1 MKGFTRKDVL
11 TRHIRAVHETKR
23 PDVRKSRRRSC
34 RRCAGFKIK
43 CSGGGRGAGKDGA
56 REGGR
61 SEDPC
66 EACKKR
72 GAVCIY
78 DFGAISEAGDAEPRS
93 GGLEMSPKTT
103 SESRNGDGDDDD
115 LLDFGSDGNG
125 SIVSESEMDRR
136 VGSEGGDEGRQK
148 RRKII
153 DGNYTTS
160 FTGSSFDEMHR
171 PSSSR
176 VSPHLLSAARLA
188 SSENGSS
195 GRHSARSSSPSG
207 SLRKL
212 ISSDQAAELSSADQ
226 LISLMTTTTYGKL
239 PNSRSLSNP
248 RLDGGAQAP
257 KKVPLSVDIPVFGSK
272 PHGPSET
279 LSIPQTSVVAQ
290 PPDLS
295 LFRGRDYFQPQKPS
309 SNHLTDNSASYILT
323 GSLSPFRDIL
333 PSPSL
338 LGKPS
343 SGHHFPRVAIFF
355 DKNHS

>member
-1 MKGFTRKDVL
+1 M
-11 TRHIRAVHETKR
+11 
-23 PDVRKSRRRSC
+23 
-34 RRCAGFKIK
+34 
-43 CSGGGRGAGKDGA
+43 

-61 SEDPC
+61 AEDPC

-78 DFGAISEAGDAEPRS
+78 DFGTISEAGDVEPRS
-93 GGLEMSPKTT
+93 GGLDMSPKTT
-103 SESRNGDGDDDD
+103 SDGRNGDGDDDD

-125 SIVSESEMDRR
+125 SIVSESEVDRR

-160 FTGSSFDEMHR
+160 FTGSSFDEMHH

-176 VSPHLLSAARLA
+176 VSPHLLSATRLA
-188 SSENGSS
+188 SSENGSP

-226 LISLMTTTTYGKL
+226 LISLMTRTTYGKL
-239 PNSRSLSNP
+239 PSSRSLSNP
-248 RLDGGAQAP
+248 RFGSDAQTP
-257 KKVPLSVDIPVFGSK
+257 KNVPLSVDIPVFGPK

-279 LSIPQTSVVAQ
+279 PSIPQTSVVTQ
-290 PPDLS
+290 PPDLG
-295 LFRGRDYFQPQKPS
+295 LFRGRADYFQPQKPS
-309 SNHLTDNSASYILT
+309 GNHLADNSAPYILT

-343 SGHHFPRVAIFF
+343 FGHHFPKIAIFST
-355 DKNHS
+355 KVTTNTP